1 MNSPS
6 PEIEKFLSANTTR
19 ENSESK
25 NEETASF
32 LGEEKSKGGLTVTF
46 AVLFIVGEMAGSGIL
61 ALPRYLQ
68 QTFKRNFSSDFS
80 KVLLLCFIWRKNL

>member
-1 MNSPS
+1 MNPNSF
-6 PEIEKFLSANTTR
+6 EIKKIVSANTTR

-25 NEETASF
+25 NEETTSF

-61 ALPRYLQ
+61 ALPRY
-68 QTFKRNFSSDFS
+68 FKHLSHELSHLNFVKFY
-80 KVLLLCFIWRKNL
+80 C